1 MGQNPLLR
9 LQTYGQSIWMDF
21 IERRIIR
28 SGKLK
33 KMIEEDGL
41 RGVTSNPKIFEE
53 AIGET
58 GDYNEAIQAWAVK
71 RKEAREIYEALAI
84 EDIQGAACP
93 DSLDMN
99 NEV

>member
-1 MGQNPLLR
+1 MGQTPLLK

-41 RGVTSNPKIFEE
+41 RGVTALLKSIEK
-53 AIGET
+53 
-58 GDYNEAIQAWAVK
+58 K
-71 RKEAREIYEALAI
+71 RDEGRGSPRKR
-84 EDIQGAACP
+84 
-93 DSLDMN
+93 
-99 NEV
+99 